1 MKSAR
6 KAAKA
11 NADYQKTM
19 AFMEEK
25 EKAKEKAKE
34 EMDNPPKEEELRGE
48 GEQVRQRSC
57 VSLSLFIL
65 LSTAIPFLSD
75 HFGD

>member
-48 GEQVRQRSC
+48 G
-57 VSLSLFIL
+57 
-65 LSTAIPFLSD
+65 
-75 HFGD
+75 